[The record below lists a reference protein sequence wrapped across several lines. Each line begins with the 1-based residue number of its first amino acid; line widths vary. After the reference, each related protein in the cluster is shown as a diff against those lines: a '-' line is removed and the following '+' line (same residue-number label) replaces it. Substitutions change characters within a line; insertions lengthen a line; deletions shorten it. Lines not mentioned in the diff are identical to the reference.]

1 MLRDQVVGITPSD
14 FRVLKIPDEKRSSDS
29 TREREREREREKER
43 KKPELGRPLQ
53 PPALD
58 DRQHQQ

>member
-29 TREREREREREKER
+29 TRERERERERER
-43 KKPELGRPLQ
+43 KKETRAWATIATTGPR
-53 PPALD
+53 
-58 DRQHQQ
+58 